1 MVCSIDFGA
10 YVMSTKSDT
19 NTKLEQTYVSTAT
32 GGGEPADSRQQN
44 PATLGKVNEEQGMQF
59 SNTVPSTSIDSYNT
73 KILRTGIDSLYL
85 SYQGDL
91 TEESSIKLTELK
103 KLAQSNDPHTVSLA
117 QIALNDHVFEVKDR
131 GRHPF
136 AFILNDNWYRI
147 EIAKLG
153 AIRTPLAH
161 VQIRSELLTQH
172 GVENSVSD
180 LNNIVNELGILT
192 ESPAVSRL
200 DLCVDFVTDYP
211 LFEISDNDW
220 VTKARTMD
228 RYTVKREF
236 SGWVIGIGG
245 NIIAR
250 LYNKTLEMEKHPR
263 PYLEERH
270 RECGW
275 DGASDVWRLEF
286 QFRREALRELG
297 LKSFS
302 SLSGS
307 LAGLWQYASTDW
319 LRLIIPSDTDKTQSR
334 WLAACVWEVLQQ
346 AKWSGDQKVSR
357 VAVAKGRPP
366 SDRSLFINGI
376 SGLTS
381 FMAREG
387 YSDPIEGVHEYIRLA
402 KKYHDDREHMTGFDF
417 HGYLAQK
424 VALKVKSYNTYLNMP
439 EDKNIHPS
447 DKAVADEYRKQ
458 SDGE

>member
-1 MVCSIDFGA
+1 
-10 YVMSTKSDT
+10 MSTKSDIYT
-19 NTKLEQTYVSTAT
+19 QHEQDVANSAGARRKAAGDPPPLPAAQGKLE
-32 GGGEPADSRQQN
+32 N
-44 PATLGKVNEEQGMQF
+44 KQGTQS
-59 SNTVPSTSIDSYNT
+59 SNTVPSTSINSYNT

-85 SYQGDL
+85 SYQGNL
-91 TEESSIKLTELK
+91 LEESSIRLIELK
-103 KLAQSNDPHTVSLA
+103 KLAQSNEPHTVSLA

-161 VQIRSELLTQH
+161 VQVRSELLTQH

-220 VTKARTMD
+220 VTRAKTMD

-236 SGWVIGIGG
+236 SGWSIGIGG

-263 PYLEERH
+263 SYLEELH

-275 DGASDVWRLEF
+275 DGVSDVWRLEF

-297 LKSFS
+297 LKSFG
-302 SLSGS
+302 SLSES

-319 LRLIIPSDTDKTQSR
+319 LRLIVPSDTDKTQSR
-334 WLAACVWEVLQQ
+334 WLTACVWGVLQQ

-387 YSDPIEGVHEYIRLA
+387 YTDPIDGVHAYFQSA
-402 KKYHDDREHMTGFDF
+402 KNFHDNREHMTGFDF

-439 EDKNIHPS
+439 EDKDIHPS

>member
-1 MVCSIDFGA
+1 
-10 YVMSTKSDT
+10 MSTTSDT
-19 NTKLEQTYVSTAT
+19 STKLEQSIIGSASARK
-32 GGGEPADSRQQN
+32 EPAESPKQN
-44 PATLGKVNEEQGMQF
+44 PLSLGPSDKNMGTQS
-59 SNTVPSTSIDSYNT
+59 SNTVPSTSINSYNT

-91 TEESSIKLTELK
+91 LEESSIRLIELK

-153 AIRTPLAH
+153 ALRTPLAH
-161 VQIRSELLTQH
+161 VQVRSELLTQH
-172 GVENSVSD
+172 GVENSVND
-180 LNNIVNELGILT
+180 LSEIINEFGIIT
-192 ESPAVSRL
+192 ESAAVSRL

-211 LFEISDNDW
+211 LFEISDSDW
-220 VTKARTMD
+220 VTRARAMD

-250 LYNKTLEMEKHPR
+250 LYNKTLEMEKNPR
-263 PYLEERH
+263 AYLEELH

-275 DGASDVWRLEF
+275 DGLSDVWRLEF

-297 LKSFS
+297 IISFS
-302 SLSGS
+302 SLKES
-307 LAGLWQYASTDW
+307 LAGLWTYATEEW
-319 LRLIIPSDTDKTQSR
+319 LRLTIPSETDKTQSR
-334 WLAACVWEVLQQ
+334 WITACVWEVLQQ
-346 AKWSGDQKVSR
+346 AKWSGEDKISR
-357 VAVAKGRPP
+357 IPVEKGRPP

-387 YSDPIEGVHEYIRLA
+387 YSDPIEGVHKYIQSA
-402 KKYHDDREHMTGFDF
+402 KKYHDDREYLTDFDF
-417 HGYLAQK
+417 HGYIGQK
-424 VALKVKSYNTYLNMP
+424 VALKVKAYNTYLNMP
-439 EDKNIHPS
+439 ENKIIHPS